1 MEIIVYVLGF
11 VYILL
16 IEFLGGIR
24 SCVEK
29 KVLCT
34 PKGYD
39 ENEKMFLF

>member
-1 MEIIVYVLGF
+1 MFYGF

-16 IEFLGGIR
+16 IAFLGGIR
-24 SCVEK
+24 SCVER

-39 ENEKMFLF
+39 ENENMYLF